1 MSASRPTS
9 QFGERTNRSS
19 VVFEDVGVHE
29 RSAKKEPLTFHKTV
43 FVPPVEDEADK
54 DKRAHTSAVL
64 T

>member
-1 MSASRPTS
+1 
-9 QFGERTNRSS
+9 